1 MKMICEVAGCGE
13 ELTEGTGSKGGPM
26 LCKWCRG
33 PRGYWD
39 KQGHK
44 ATQARYVRLALFR
57 SRLEYYDPKVAQIIN
72 EANKSVAAT
81 TRRARHAENASRP
94 IRH

>member
-13 ELTEGTGSKGGPM
+13 ELSEGTGSKGGPM

-33 PRGYWD
+33 PRTYWN

-44 ATQARYVRLALFR
+44 AAQFRYNRLALFR
-57 SRLEYYDPKVAQIIN
+57 SRLEYYDPKVAQIVN
-72 EANKSVAAT
+72 DAQKAVASAKK
-81 TRRARHAENASRP
+81 RARTAESASHHA
-94 IRH
+94 RH

>member
-13 ELTEGTGSKGGPM
+13 ELSEGTGSKGGPM

-33 PRGYWD
+33 PRGYWS

-44 ATQARYVRLALFR
+44 ATQARYHRLALFR
-57 SRLEYYDPKVAQIIN
+57 SRLEYYDPKVAQIVN
-72 EANKSVAAT
+72 DAQKKVAAT
-81 TRRARHAENASRP
+81 KRHARAAETASP
-94 IRH
+94 QRH